1 MNIENTRDLKSVWN
15 CNTGKLSDQDIL
27 LELDKCLEKALS
39 EDEKNEMLLTFIN
52 MSKDNSIDI
61 EMRILYIQFLKNHGV
76 MFDEDD
82 IPFII

>member
-1 MNIENTRDLKSVWN
+1 
-15 CNTGKLSDQDIL
+15 
-27 LELDKCLEKALS
+27 
-39 EDEKNEMLLTFIN
+39 MLLTFIN